1 MKERPIERGLFEGIS
16 RSVTPEDYKID
27 GREAVEQ
34 FLAETPG
41 ARTVDE
47 YLSAAKRQA
56 LEVYK
61 LYEYAEDQA
70 PSIDSNDWPPD
81 FYFAHRIL
89 NGIYHVRRLLKT
101 EHLSQKDTRELV
113 RLVIQL
119 ASARVKLRAN
129 ARHWPTVSSRRR
141 STAALVDN
149 QYMPPP
155 GQKAA
160 LIRRFAKRIPA
171 GRNQA
176 GKIAEAVGC
185 TASYV
190 RTVLTEKKRNP
201 SI

>member
-16 RSVTPEDYKID
+16 RSVTLEDYKTH

-34 FLAETPG
+34 FLVETPG

-56 LEVYK
+56 MEVYK

-70 PSIDSNDWPPD
+70 PPIDSDDWPSD
-81 FYFAHRIL
+81 FYFAHRVL
-89 NGIYHVRRLLKT
+89 NGVYHVRRLLNT

-113 RLVIQL
+113 RMVIQL

-129 ARHWPTVSSRRR
+129 ARHWSTVKARQTSNA
-141 STAALVDN
+141 TLADN
-149 QYMPPP
+149 QYVPAP
-155 GQKAA
+155 GLKAA
-160 LIRRFAKRIPA
+160 SIRQHATRVPA
-171 GRNQA
+171 GRDQA
-176 GKIAEAVGC
+176 EKIAKAVGC

-190 RTVLTEKKRNP
+190 RQVLK
-201 SI
+201 